1 MAPQRTSD
9 APAKMLPTNTA
20 ALTSEPVEKP
30 GACMPSAAL
39 CFALKKPNNSKRQSA
54 SNRTR
59 YQKGRGITDV
69 AVAEVDVEVIM
80 LIAAAQS

>member
-1 MAPQRTSD
+1 MAQRTSD

-39 CFALKKPNNSKRQSA
+39 CFALKKPQQFQTSV
-54 SNRTR
+54 
-59 YQKGRGITDV
+59 GF
-69 AVAEVDVEVIM
+69 
-80 LIAAAQS
+80 